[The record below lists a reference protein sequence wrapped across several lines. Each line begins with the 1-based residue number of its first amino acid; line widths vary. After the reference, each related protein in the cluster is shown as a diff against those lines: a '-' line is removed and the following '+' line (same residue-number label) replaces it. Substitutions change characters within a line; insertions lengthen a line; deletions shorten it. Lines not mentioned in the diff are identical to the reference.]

1 MNSSRLLSVPLL
13 LLLLLPGSA
22 AWCTPEEEAQRLDE
36 EIYVLEIMRTL
47 NLTPAQ
53 CQALIPVVE
62 EVQTAFKAR
71 DAGIEDIWKQCKDAI
86 EAVNKAWETRTA
98 PDPTAKATAD
108 QAERLHR
115 SIIEATR
122 RAVDR
127 AVEKAQAL
135 LTAEQRALLET
146 PQQAELR
153 RSNQAMYQGA
163 NSLAEYLARD
173 IAALRQLREED
184 YEAARVALAMNLAT
198 RVTTTQ
204 DPGFRVVLN
213 QALDIEDTWR
223 RMPDA
228 EYQRREDGLPQLLAQ
243 FLQTPEDAQ
252 VLRAP
257 VTLADFARFL
267 TSPYTAELLK
277 SYQPASNAT
286 PATPQG
292 GGGQ

>member
-1 MNSSRLLSVPLL
+1 MNSSRLLLVPLL
-13 LLLLLPGSA
+13 LLFLLSGSA
-22 AWCTPEEEAQRLDE
+22 AWCTPEEDAKRLDE
-36 EIYVLEIMRTL
+36 ELYVLDIARTL
-47 NLTPAQ
+47 NLTQAQ

-62 EVQTAFKAR
+62 EIQTAFKAR
-71 DAGIEDIWKQCKDAI
+71 DAGIEDIWKQTKDAI

-98 PDPTAKATAD
+98 PDPTSKATAD
-108 QAERLHR
+108 QAEGLHR

-122 RAVDR
+122 QAVDR
-127 AVEKAQAL
+127 AAEKARAV
-135 LTAEQRALLET
+135 LTAEQRALIET

-173 IAALRQLREED
+173 IAALRQLREEE

-198 RVTTTQ
+198 RVTAIQ
-204 DPGFRVVLN
+204 DPGFRVALN
-213 QALDIEDTWR
+213 QALDLEDTWR

-228 EYQRREDGLPQLLAQ
+228 EFNRREDGLPELLAQ
-243 FLQTPEDAQ
+243 FLQTPEDPQ
-252 VLRAP
+252 VLQAP
-257 VTLADFARFL
+257 VTLDEFLRFL

-277 SYQPASNAT
+277 SYQPSSGGA